1 MAELLDGRIVSAK
14 VKEEV
19 KEKVQQ
25 LKKRGITPG
34 LAAVLV
40 GDDPASHVYVKNKVK
55 DCQETGIFS
64 EKILLDKETPEAEV
78 IRTVEMLNERDD
90 IHGIIVQLPLPP
102 HIDEFRVI
110 EAIRPEKDVDGFHPV
125 NQGLLLIGRD
135 GLFPATPSGILKMLD
150 YYGIELEGKK
160 AVVIGRSN
168 IVGKPMAVMLIQRSA
183 TVTVCHSRTR
193 DLAEETRQADLL
205 VVAVG
210 RARMVGADMVKEGAV
225 VVDVGIN
232 RVDGKL
238 VGDVDFEAVSQK
250 ASYIT
255 PVPGGV
261 GLMTRAMLLKNTV
274 KACERQLEL

>member
-1 MAELLDGRIVSAK
+1 MAELLDGKVVSAK

-19 KEKVQQ
+19 KAKVAQ
-25 LKKRGITPG
+25 LKKQGVTPG

-64 EKILLDKETPEAEV
+64 EKILLDRETPEEEV
-78 IRTVEMLNERDD
+78 IRTVEMLNDRDD

-110 EAIRPEKDVDGFHPV
+110 QSIRPEKDVDGFHPV
-125 NQGLLLIGRD
+125 NQGLLLTGRD
-135 GLFPATPSGILKMLD
+135 GLFPATPSGILEMLD
-150 YYGIELEGKK
+150 YYGIDIEGKK

-168 IVGKPMAVMLIQRSA
+168 IVGKPVAVMLLQRNA

-193 DLAEETRQADLL
+193 NLEAEAQQADIL

-210 RARMVGADMVKEGAV
+210 RAKMVGAGMVKPGAV

-238 VGDVDFEAVSQK
+238 VGDVDFDAVSEK
-250 ASYIT
+250 ASWIT

-261 GLMTRAMLLKNTV
+261 GLMTRALLLKNTV
-274 KACERQLEL
+274 KACERQLGL